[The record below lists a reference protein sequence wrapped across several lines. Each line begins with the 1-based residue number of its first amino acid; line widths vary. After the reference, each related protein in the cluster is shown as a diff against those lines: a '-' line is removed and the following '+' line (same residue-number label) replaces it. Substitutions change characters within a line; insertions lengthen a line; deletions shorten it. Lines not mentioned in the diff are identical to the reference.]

1 MKRKTFEYEIEDVGS
16 TPSEDREY
24 LNHAGALGFR
34 LVCIADGRMYLEL
47 EKCAGCEECRGVL
60 PARVL
65 PSPEPVRTE
74 EG

>member
-1 MKRKTFEYEIEDVGS
+1 MKTYQYEIEDVGS

-47 EKCAGCEECRGVL
+47 EREVEADNGN
-60 PARVL
+60 
-65 PSPEPVRTE
+65 T
-74 EG
+74 